1 MMLLQTLLAFIVVLA
16 VLVVVHE
23 LGHYWVARWCNVKV
37 LRFSVGMGKIV
48 WSRKFG
54 PDQTEWAVSLL
65 PLGGY
70 VKMLDAREGDMSAV
84 SAADLKRE
92 YTVQSVW
99 KRIAIVAAGPLSNF
113 LLAILLFA
121 GLYMHGVPEPAP
133 RLRAVPQNSAAY
145 DAGLRG
151 GELVTA
157 VNGEPVRIWSDLRWT
172 LLQSAV
178 NRAPAR
184 MDVERP
190 DPAADN
196 GRARASVTLPTNT
209 LSASE
214 LESDFMPRLGI
225 DLARPPAT
233 LGKLTVD
240 GPADRA
246 GLRSGDTVRSING
259 KPVSDGGVFVDM
271 VKAAPGEALVVA
283 VEREGKPLN
292 ITVTP
297 QAVESEGKRIGRI
310 QAEVAMTPEMVNASL
325 PPVQAVAR
333 GAQKTWD
340 TSVMTLR
347 MLGRMIIG
355 EASLKNIT
363 GPITIADY
371 AGQTARIGWVSYL
384 TFIAF
389 ISISLGVMN
398 LLPIPVLDG
407 GLLLYYSL
415 EVLTGRPVPPRF
427 GELAQRAGIGILMTL
442 MMVAVFN
449 DIVRLIS

>member
-1 MMLLQTLLAFIVVLA
+1 MMLLQTLLAFIVVLG

-48 WSRKFG
+48 WSRRFG

-70 VKMLDAREGDMSAV
+70 VKMLDAREGDMSGI

-99 KRIAIVAAGPLSNF
+99 KRIAIVAAGPLANF
-113 LLAILLFA
+113 ILAILVFA
-121 GLYMHGVPEPAP
+121 GLYMHGIPEPAP

-157 VNGEPVRIWSDLRWT
+157 VNGEPVQLWSDLRWT
-172 LLQSAV
+172 LLQAAV
-178 NRAPAR
+178 NRAPAQV
-184 MDVERP
+184 DVERP
-190 DPAADN
+190 DPSAAN
-196 GRARASVTLPTNT
+196 GVTRASVILPTNT

-214 LESDFMPRLGI
+214 LETDFMPRLGI

-233 LGKLTVD
+233 LGTLTPD
-240 GPADRA
+240 GPAARA
-246 GLRSGDTVRSING
+246 GLRSGDLIRRVDG
-259 KPVSDGGVFVDM
+259 KPVGDGGMFVELI
-271 VKAAPGEALVVA
+271 KAAPGQALVVS
-283 VEREGKPLN
+283 VERRGQPLD
-292 ITVTP
+292 ITVVP
-297 QAVESEGKRIGRI
+297 QVVEGSGGPTGRI
-310 QAEVAMTPEMVNASL
+310 QAEVAMMPEMVTASS
-325 PPVQAVAR
+325 PPLTAIAR

-347 MLGRMIIG
+347 MLGRMLIG

-384 TFIAF
+384 SFIAF